1 MNMKNLSI
9 LGLFIFALIS
19 FNSCETEDDVVFTT
33 QDAEG
38 FVFTNSTLDTYLLTA
53 STSSNLGER
62 FTWGN
67 ADFGVPTNTTYE
79 LQSSIN
85 GDFTD
90 ANVITSTNA
99 NEIAMTIGQMMAIA
113 TEAGLDGDPDSP
125 APNTGS
131 FSVRLRAFAGDDGGS
146 NDTFS
151 NSLVLNVEILESTDT
166 GGGGGIMPSTWGIV
180 GSGYNDWGGAGAD
193 GQFYTTS
200 EDNVL
205 VAYVTLVDGE
215 IKFRTDN
222 DWSSGDDLG
231 DANNDGI
238 LDQDPENNIAVTAG
252 DYKITFNTSD
262 NSYSIEPFSWGV
274 VGSGYNDWGNAGP
287 DGKFYYDYT
296 TDSFKASVRLVDGE
310 IKFRSNN
317 DWSSG
322 DDLGDAGDDGMLDQD
337 ADNNIAVTAGH
348 YLITINF
355 NDNSY
360 SITEA
365 DVWGIV
371 GSGYNDWG
379 SAGNDFALT
388 EVQPNILVGD
398 LATLID
404 GQVKFRSN
412 NDWGSGDDLGDAG
425 NDGILDQD
433 PDNNIDITAGNYRV
447 RIDLTD
453 NSYQLNKVN

>member
-1 MNMKNLSI
+1 MKKLSI

-33 QDAEG
+33 QEPDG
-38 FVFTNSTLDTYLLTA
+38 FVFTNSTQDSYLLTA
-53 STSSNLGER
+53 QTSNNLGER
-62 FTWGN
+62 FTWDS
-67 ADFGVPTNTTYE
+67 ADFGSPTNVTYQ
-79 LQSSIN
+79 LQRSLT

-90 ANVITSTNA
+90 AVSEGETTS
-99 NEIAMTIGQMMAIA
+99 NEIALTIGQMMSIA
-113 TEAGLDGDPDSP
+113 MEAGLD
-125 APNTGS
+125 NTPGNNIGA
-131 FSVRLRAFAGDDGGS
+131 FSVRLRAFPGDTGNGTEVLS
-146 NDTFS
+146 NVV
-151 NSLVLNVEILESTDT
+151 VLNVELLEQMDA
-166 GGGGGIMPSTWGIV
+166 GGGEIMPSPWGVV
-180 GSGYNDWGGAGAD
+180 GSGYNDWGGAGPD

-200 EDNVL
+200 EAGVI

-231 DANNDGI
+231 DAGNDGI
-238 LDQDPENNIAVTAG
+238 LDQDPDNNIAVTAG
-252 DYKITFNTSD
+252 DYKITIDTND
-262 NSYSIEPFSWGV
+262 NSYSIEPYSWGV

-296 TDSFKASVRLVDGE
+296 TDSFKVSLMLVDGE
-310 IKFRSNN
+310 IKFRTNN

-322 DDLGDAGDDGMLDQD
+322 DDLGDAGNDGVLDQD
-337 ADNNIAVTAGH
+337 SDNNIMVTAGH

-360 SITEA
+360 SIESA

-379 SAGNDFALT
+379 SAGPDFALT
-388 EVQPNILVGD
+388 EVQPNVLVGD

-404 GQVKFRSN
+404 GQVKFRTN

-425 NDGILDQD
+425 SDGVLDQD
-433 PDNNIDITAGNYRV
+433 PDNNINVTAGNYRV
-447 RIDLTD
+447 RIDLND
-453 NSYQLNKVN
+453 NSYQLNRIN